1 MGLAVNVYV
10 YKNDKKSGP
19 FSLSELQASLDE
31 GAFSP
36 IDSAWFEGC
45 EEWTTVSHV
54 PGILIS
60 EEKRRQHLVP
70 PFEAY
75 TGEKPFVFV
84 SYSHADGELVFRE
97 IRRLHEA
104 GYRIWYDEGIDP
116 GQDWPEHIAK
126 AVIDCDLFLMF
137 TSPRSAA
144 SENCRNEVNLALNRK
159 KKFLA
164 IYLEHT
170 ELPPGLELRMGDLQ
184 AILKFR
190 MPDATYRKKVF
201 MGLEAMLG
209 AGGRDLPEGDDPV
222 AEAMKIEVVADYLLA
237 PVENDL
243 ASEYLPKEEAGSPEP
258 AKQGVGVAFVW
269 ALAAA
274 CIALAVY
281 FYTQQDQGENNS
293 AKQDPKPQPV
303 DVASPLDAKSKQE
316 IEKEQLDRD
325 ELESLREM
333 VAKQKQDQ
341 EIQSQLN
348 EAVDL
353 EIYLESLKRAVELE
367 AYQGAALLAAQK
379 VLTHDYIFEND
390 QGELDRRLLFKGPD
404 EVWNRIKSD
413 QVGVYPENSEEE
425 YEALSSIVSFSGI
438 RDVWRYSLTE
448 YTPVKV
454 GLTFTGQAKY
464 QTKREH
470 LRHIFSFGQIRAIA
484 TDEKFDSE
492 DSSSEKVQKLT
503 QHGNFLIQGR
513 RQVRQVTSTHWA
525 GNIKGQVLE
534 KPELTLE
541 SHFVQEQIE
550 QYLDGENSRVR
561 APLLGLLDT
570 LLVDQSVD
578 VLFKAFIHDKL
589 CDILLP
595 RGDQWGVPF
604 SPWFIEDH
612 DRLQEI
618 LRTPLKVTD
627 WMNPEPFQALE
638 ENLVAFYRDLNTRSY
653 SAEANLYVNFLRDIS
668 SATHAFAGHIDELN
682 QPRFID
688 EDNPP
693 SSLWCLVLEQSEVE
707 FQQFSGSNGI
717 PFSPLIT
724 LRGDFED
731 AYQKVLSELGEGAA
745 EMEDL
750 LPFPYPEQ

>member
-1 MGLAVNVYV
+1 VNVYV
-10 YKNDKKSGP
+10 YKNDEKSGP
-19 FSLSELQASLDE
+19 FSLEELQASLDE

-75 TGEKPFVFV
+75 SGDKPFVFV

-190 MPDATYRKKVF
+190 MPDATYRKKVY

-209 AGGRDLPEGDDPV
+209 EGGRDLPEGDDPV
-222 AEAMKIEVVADYLLA
+222 AEAMKIEVVADYLMA
-237 PVENDL
+237 PVEADL
-243 ASEYLPKEEAGSPEP
+243 ASEYLPKEEASSSKS
-258 AKQGVGVAFVW
+258 AKTGMGISFVW
-269 ALAAA
+269 ALAAV

-281 FYTQQDQGENNS
+281 FYTQQDRGKNNS
-293 AKQDPKPQPV
+293 AKQDSKPQPV
-303 DVASPLDAKSKQE
+303 EVALPLDAKSKQE
-316 IEKEQLDRD
+316 LEKEQLDRE

-353 EIYLESLKRAVELE
+353 QVYLESLKRAVELE

-379 VLTHDYIFEND
+379 VLTHDYIFDNG
-390 QGELDRRLLFKGPD
+390 QGELDRRLLFEGPG
-404 EVWNRIKSD
+404 EVWNRVRSGK
-413 QVGVYPENSEEE
+413 VGVYPENSQGE

-438 RDVWRYSLTE
+438 RDVWRYNLTE

-454 GLTFTGQAKY
+454 GNTFTGQAKY
-464 QTKREH
+464 ETKREH
-470 LRHIFSFGQIRAIA
+470 LRSIFSFGQIRALVA
-484 TDEKFDSE
+484 DEKFDSE
-492 DSSSEKVQKLT
+492 DKSSEKVQKLT

-541 SHFVQEQIE
+541 SHFVQDQIE

-561 APLLGLLDT
+561 APLLDLLDT

-589 CDILLP
+589 CKILLP

-604 SPWFIEDH
+604 SPWLIEDH
-612 DRLQEI
+612 NRLQEM
-618 LRTPLKVTD
+618 LRTPLKSTD
-627 WMNPEPFQALE
+627 WMNPEPFQEMKEDLA
-638 ENLVAFYRDLNTRSY
+638 VFYRDLNTRSY
-653 SAEANLYVNFLRDIS
+653 SAEANVYVNFLRDIS
-668 SATHAFAGHIDELN
+668 AATHAFAGHVDELN

-693 SSLWCLVLEQSEVE
+693 SFLWCLVLEQSEVE

-717 PFSPLIT
+717 PFSPLIS
-724 LRGDFED
+724 LRGDLED

-750 LPFPYPEQ
+750 LPFPYPGQ